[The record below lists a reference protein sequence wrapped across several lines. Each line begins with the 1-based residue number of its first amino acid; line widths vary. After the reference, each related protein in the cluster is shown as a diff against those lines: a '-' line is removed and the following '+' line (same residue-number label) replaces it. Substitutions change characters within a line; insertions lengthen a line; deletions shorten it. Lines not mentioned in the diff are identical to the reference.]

1 MQTNTHKIEDYDAIL
16 DSRYGAEGTDS
27 RNAFEEEARAFY
39 ASQILLKARKEVGL
53 TQAELAKRVG
63 TSKSYI
69 SKIETGSVEP
79 SVGLFYRIISALGL
93 RVEIVKPL
101 GV

>member
-1 MQTNTHKIEDYDAIL
+1 MQTNNHKIEDYDVIL
-16 DSRYGAEGTDS
+16 DSRYGAEGTKS
-27 RNAFEEEARAFY
+27 RNTFEEEARAFY
-39 ASQILLKARKEVGL
+39 ASQILLEARKEVGL

-69 SKIETGSVEP
+69 SKLETGSVEP

-93 RVEIVKPL
+93 SVEIVKPL